1 MERALLINVCW
12 KDRGYKDPWPPEDSA
27 RELRELAESGGVR
40 VLEEYTL
47 TQDRPRPARLIGKG
61 KAEELQGLAAAL
73 KSEVVIF
80 GEDLSPGQQRNLEE
94 ALGVKVID
102 RTQLILDIFAQRAH
116 SQEGK
121 VQVELAQ
128 LQYLL
133 PRLIGKGILLSRLGG
148 GVGTRGPGEQKL
160 EIDRR
165 RIRDRISRLRKE
177 LGEIARRRGVA
188 RSKREEEQ
196 VPVISLIGYTNAG
209 KSTLLNALTS
219 SEVFTEDLL
228 FATLDPTTRR
238 LRLPS
243 GRVVLATDTV
253 GFIQKLPPTVV
264 AAFRAT
270 LEELEEADLLLHV
283 LDVSHPEVRQQR
295 QVVEQTLRRLG
306 LDQKPCV
313 LVLNKVD
320 QLGIPP
326 PDLIPRAEAGGAP
339 LRDASGPF
347 VWPESLGQEEPWVA
361 VSALRGWGLD
371 ELQRALQTALE
382 TDMVDLR
389 ACIPFDRGDLLRQ
402 AQEMGSL
409 RTTRHLATGTL
420 VQGQIPRRLAPLF
433 APYTAGR
440 GRGGAGRRGS
450 PAVVSS

>member
-1 MERALLINVCW
+1 M
-12 KDRGYKDPWPPEDSA
+12 
-27 RELRELAESGGVR
+27 R

-148 GVGTRGPGEQKL
+148 GVGARGPGEQKL

-188 RSKREEEQ
+188 RAKREEEQ

-209 KSTLLNALTS
+209 KSTLLNALTAS
-219 SEVFTEDLL
+219 RAVSEDRLFT
-228 FATLDPTTRR
+228 TLDPLTRR
-238 LRLPS
+238 LALPS
-243 GRVVLATDTV
+243 GQPALLTDTV
-253 GFIQKLPPTVV
+253 GFIHRLPKHLME
-264 AAFRAT
+264 AFRAT
-270 LEELEEADLLLHV
+270 LEEVVQSHLLLHV
-283 LDVSHPEVRQQR
+283 VDGSSPLVEERISAVAEVLEMIGAGEKQ
-295 QVVEQTLRRLG
+295 L
-306 LDQKPCV
+306 V
-313 LVLNKVD
+313 LVLNKSDLADPASLDALRRKRPEAVVISAATGKG
-320 QLGIPP
+320 L
-326 PDLIPRAEAGGAP
+326 PDLTGR
-339 LRDASGPF
+339 LAS
-347 VWPESLGQEEPWVA
+347 SLGHLLKEVR
-361 VSALRGWGLD
+361 LRITGKDLSWMD
-371 ELQRALQTALE
+371 EIYHSGKILE
-382 TDMVDLR
+382 RKDKAAGVDLVVR
-389 ACIPFDRGDLLRQ
+389 VP
-402 AQEMGSL
+402 S
-409 RTTRHLATGTL
+409 
-420 VQGQIPRRLAPLF
+420 RLYGRLEK
-433 APYTAGR
+433 AGLIVKPKR
-440 GRGGAGRRGS
+440 
-450 PAVVSS
+450 